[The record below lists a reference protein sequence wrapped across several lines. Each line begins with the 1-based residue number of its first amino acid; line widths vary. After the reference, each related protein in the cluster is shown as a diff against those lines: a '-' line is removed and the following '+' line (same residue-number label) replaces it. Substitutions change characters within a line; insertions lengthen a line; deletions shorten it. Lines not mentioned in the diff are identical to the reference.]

1 MLPVPAAAA
10 GRDREDP
17 AFDQRAGERKSAAL
31 PGELVR
37 PRYAI
42 APRVANA
49 AKPTH
54 ALLQPAAG
62 TSQRHGARESSAMA
76 QTCSRCRDGAV
87 FERCACAALCTAR
100 RRDCSRVSL
109 LASVLQ
115 AASLLS
121 AGSRFSI
128 TGTCH
133 SAYG

>member
-1 MLPVPAAAA
+1 MLPVPATAA

-17 AFDQRAGERKSAAL
+17 ALDQRAGERKSAAL

-62 TSQRHGARESSAMA
+62 TSQCHGARELSAMA

-87 FERCACAALCTAR
+87 FKREAVLRCAPLAGACTAS
-100 RRDCSRVSL
+100 DE

-115 AASLLS
+115 AASC
-121 AGSRFSI
+121 AP
-128 TGTCH
+128 
-133 SAYG
+133 

>member
-10 GRDREDP
+10 GCDREDP

-62 TSQRHGARESSAMA
+62 TSQCHGARESSAIADVLTM
-76 QTCSRCRDGAV
+76 SRWPGVR
-87 FERCACAALCTAR
+87 ALCLCCAVHR
-100 RRDCSRVSL
+100 SQESLQVDVSL

-115 AASLLS
+115 DAS
-121 AGSRFSI
+121 
-128 TGTCH
+128 
-133 SAYG
+133 